1 MILQAED
8 LTLTF
13 PGFRLRVPRLA
24 LAPGEVLVVLGPSGS
39 GKTTL
44 LRLLAGLL
52 PPEGGRVTGGLRVY
66 LPQTPPLLH

>member
-1 MILQAED
+1 VILKAED
-8 LTLTF
+8 LTLAF

-44 LRLLAGLL
+44 LSSSRASSRRR
-52 PPEGGRVTGGLRVY
+52 GGA
-66 LPQTPPLLH
+66 